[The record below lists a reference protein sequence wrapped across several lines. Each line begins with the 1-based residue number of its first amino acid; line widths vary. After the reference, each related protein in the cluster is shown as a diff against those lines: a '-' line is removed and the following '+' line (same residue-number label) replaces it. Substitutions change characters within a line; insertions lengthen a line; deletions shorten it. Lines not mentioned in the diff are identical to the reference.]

1 MPFITNL
8 NEGIMSITNYFV
20 SLEKTNQEEAMLES
34 CRKCVLE
41 RSLVHY
47 PADAPQVQ
55 VEEYRKAVHDI
66 VRDFPDEDSAPE
78 LAWHIKQIRKKVFHL
93 SPADFTGIKNHYNL
107 LLMSLEEKLEAS
119 IRESGDPLFCAM
131 QYAMTG
137 NYIDYASLENVEEAK
152 LQDLLNKAG
161 SIQLDQEAYR
171 HFRESVRQGGKV
183 VYITDNCGEIVLDK
197 LLIREM
203 LRMNPDL
210 SVTVLVR
217 GSSEGNDATME
228 DAVQV
233 GLPSVCHVMGNGAP
247 LDATVLRYLSEEA
260 RNLLFEADF
269 IMAKGQANYESLHG
283 CGLHIFYLFMCKCSF
298 FTTRFQV
305 PQYSGILTEEVSHEK
320 SSSYN

>member
-1 MPFITNL
+1 
-8 NEGIMSITNYFV
+8 
-20 SLEKTNQEEAMLES
+20 MLES
-34 CRKCVLE
+34 CRKCVLDK
-41 RSLVHY
+41 SLVHY
-47 PADAPQVQ
+47 PEDAPQDQ
-55 VEEYRKAVHDI
+55 IDEYRKAVYDI

-93 SPADFTGIKNHYNL
+93 SPADFTEIKNHYNL

-119 IRESGDPLFCAM
+119 VREAGDPLFCAM

-137 NYIDYASLENVEEAK
+137 NYIDYAALENVEEAK

-210 SVTVLVR
+210 RVTVLVR

-233 GLPSVCHVMGNGAP
+233 GLPAVCHVMGNGAP
-247 LDATVLRYLSEEA
+247 LDATVLRYISEEA
-260 RNLLFEADF
+260 RKLLYKADF
-269 IMAKGQANYESLHG
+269 VMAKGQANYESLFG
-283 CGLHIFYLFMCKCSF
+283 CGLHVYYLFMCKCSF

-305 PQYSGILTEEVSHEK
+305 PRFSGILTEEGLDG
-320 SSSYN
+320 YL